1 MSDTEKLTLWLG
13 AFRYY
18 CGRMTY
24 AVSDFCD
31 LLRKEWPSLPEH
43 TRGLIRA
50 ELEEAF
56 ARDDKHRPYDH
67 YAPLGAD
74 CDRKEWEKVRAIW
87 ETPNVEHNRR
97 TAALSPGVRVDGP
110 VGPVAED

>member
-1 MSDTEKLTLWLG
+1 MNDTEKLTLWLG
-13 AFRYY
+13 AFRFY

-31 LLRKEWPSLPEH
+31 LLRKEWPNLPEH
-43 TRGLIRA
+43 TRSLIRA
-50 ELEEAF
+50 ELEETF
-56 ARDDKHRPYDH
+56 VRDDKFRPHDH

-87 ETPNVEHNRR
+87 ETPNVDVTGAGKRR
-97 TAALSPGVRVDGP
+97 DSDA
-110 VGPVAED
+110 